1 MTVPGQI
8 TLITVAVFLLAGC
21 SKKEEDLAMIK
32 SATNIIMTQCEVSPR
47 IELITT
53 NHETRLVVACDS
65 YPKTEQIP
73 Q

>member
-1 MTVPGQI
+1 MTGPGQI
-8 TLITVAVFLLAGC
+8 TLITVAVFLLSGC
-21 SKKEEDLAMIK
+21 VKKEEDLILIK
-32 SATNIIMTQCEVSPR
+32 SATNMIMERCEVSPR

-53 NHETRLVVACDS
+53 NHETRFVVACDS

>member
-1 MTVPGQI
+1 MIRVIIPAFA
-8 TLITVAVFLLAGC
+8 LILLAGC
-21 SKKEEDLAMIK
+21 VKKEEDLVMVK
-32 SATNIIMTQCEVSPR
+32 SATRIIMEQCEVSPR

-53 NHETRLVVACDS
+53 NHETRFVVACDS